1 MIDSETT
8 PTHAGSKA
16 AVWSQRI
23 RQWEASGLTQV
34 EFCRRHQLKIATFR
48 YWRQRLPAKRHATG
62 KGSLRLVPIMNP
74 GSENELPAP
83 GSKLTPPQGLSI
95 ECNGISVRIDDQFN
109 PETLARVIAVL
120 RTV

>member
-8 PTHAGSKA
+8 PTHAGGKA

-48 YWRQRLPAKRHATG
+48 YWRQRLPAKRHATA
-62 KGSLRLVPIMNP
+62 KGSLRLVPITNP
-74 GSENELPAP
+74 AAEEELPASP
-83 GSKLTPPQGLSI
+83 SQPASSQGLSI

-120 RTV
+120 RAV